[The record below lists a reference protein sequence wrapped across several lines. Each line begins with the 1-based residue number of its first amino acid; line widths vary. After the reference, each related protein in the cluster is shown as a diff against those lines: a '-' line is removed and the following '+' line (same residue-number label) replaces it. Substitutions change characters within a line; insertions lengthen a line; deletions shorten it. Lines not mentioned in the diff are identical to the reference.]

1 MMKKG
6 FGRTKIFLLIVLGTL
21 FAADAAMTFYSIRV
35 ASSNLTPQHQLAT
48 QIARVRLLRAD
59 VKRARE
65 IQNAVPKTKADCGL
79 FEESLP
85 PVGAGYS
92 VISGELQDLSQ
103 KAGLQVASLSFHPK
117 DFTSHG
123 ITEVSLDA
131 SISGDY
137 KSVVRFLNGL
147 QHSKNH
153 YVVDDLTLANEQ
165 AGLGSRAAVKVN
177 LHIRSYFKAVA

>member
-1 MMKKG
+1 MMKQS
-6 FGRTKIFLLIVLGTL
+6 FTRLRIFLLIVLGTL
-21 FAADAAMTFYSIRV
+21 IAADGALTIYSIRV
-35 ASSNLTPQHQLAT
+35 ASMDMTPRRQLAA
-48 QIARVRLLRAD
+48 QVARVRLLRAD

-65 IQNAVPKTKADCGL
+65 IQQAVPKTKADCGL
-79 FEESLP
+79 FEDSLP
-85 PVGAGYS
+85 PVGTGYS
-92 VISGELQDLSQ
+92 VISEELQDLSQ

-153 YVVDDLTLANEQ
+153 YVVDTLTLANQQ
-165 AGLGSRAAVKVN
+165 AGLGSRADIKVN
-177 LHIRSYFKAVA
+177 LHIRSYFRAVA